1 MQLILRRVVNSL
13 YDVEFTC
20 RGFALVLLDSIR
32 LRRILTLGL
41 PIIGGMV
48 SQNVLNLVDTAMVG
62 TLGDA
67 ALAAVGI
74 GGFTLFMCQALI
86 LGISTGVQATAS
98 RRKGEGSE
106 DRAATVLNTA
116 LVLVLLIGPLFSLIL
131 SFAIPRVFPLIND
144 DPAVIAAGIPYLGW
158 RIMAITF
165 VGMNFAFRGYW
176 NAMDQSSL
184 YMSTLIV
191 MHSCNIF
198 FNWVFIF
205 GNLGAPALG
214 AEGAGLSSA
223 IAMGIGTAVYFCLGY
238 RHARRNG
245 FLAGLLDR
253 KGTETLIRLSIPTGI
268 QQLFF
273 SAGFVVTFWIIGLI
287 GTAEVAA
294 ANVLINVTLVALL
307 PGLGLGMAAAT
318 LVGQALGRRN
328 VADAYRWGWDVA
340 KVAVV
345 VMGGLGIPMWLAP
358 DLISS
363 VFIHDPETRALAR
376 WPMRIVGL
384 GMPLEAIGFV
394 LMHSLLGAGDAKRV
408 AMVSIGYQWLLFL
421 PLAFLVGPTLGFGLI
436 GVWLLQGSYR
446 ILMSGTFALMWSGG
460 AWRRIQV

>member
-1 MQLILRRVVNSL
+1 M
-13 YDVEFTC
+13 
-20 RGFALVLLDSIR
+20 LDSIR

-98 RRKGEGSE
+98 RRKGEGNE

-238 RHARRNG
+238 RYARSNG

-318 LVGQALGRRN
+318 LVGQALGR
-328 VADAYRWGWDVA
+328 
-340 KVAVV
+340 
-345 VMGGLGIPMWLAP
+345 
-358 DLISS
+358 
-363 VFIHDPETRALAR
+363 
-376 WPMRIVGL
+376 
-384 GMPLEAIGFV
+384 
-394 LMHSLLGAGDAKRV
+394 
-408 AMVSIGYQWLLFL
+408 
-421 PLAFLVGPTLGFGLI
+421 
-436 GVWLLQGSYR
+436 
-446 ILMSGTFALMWSGG
+446 
-460 AWRRIQV
+460 